1 MITELRAA
9 LIADSPTFALV
20 GNRIFPF
27 TRMTNGKENLPALL
41 YEIEGD
47 ELLPTFTKDTLKK
60 SSVTMMAI
68 SLSLSVSESVYE
80 ASAVVLDGFTGTTV
94 VSCRLVSTDTGEIEP
109 FDGGDDYYYTHSFTL
124 EVWHTS

>member
-9 LIADSPTFALV
+9 LIADGPTLALV
-20 GNRIFPF
+20 EQRIFPF
-27 TRMTNGKENLPALL
+27 TRMTNGKDNLPALL

-68 SLSLSVSESVYE
+68 SLSLSASEDVYE
-80 ASAVVLDGFTGTTV
+80 SAAVVLDGFTGTTV

>member
-9 LIADSPTFALV
+9 LIADSPTLALV

-109 FDGGDDYYYTHSFTL
+109 FDGGDEYYYTHSFTL

>member
-9 LIADSPTFALV
+9 LIADATTLTLV

-80 ASAVVLDGFTGTTV
+80 AAAVVLDGFTGTTV

>member
-9 LIADSPTFALV
+9 LIADSPTLALV

-80 ASAVVLDGFTGTTV
+80 AAAVVLDGFTGTTV